1 MSSQL
6 KTLLQLLPVWLL
18 ITACQ
23 NPFLVFPGKSLSGE
37 VAYTSSFQFAAQF
50 PLLQLETSGYSVIL
64 RTTVI
69 DGELYVD
76 AAPARRWGKY
86 LAETRRA
93 RLKLGD
99 KLYPARAEVVSD
111 EAITSRFLTG
121 RTVYRM
127 VPLSRLE
134 ANESVQIEANQ
145 APRQ

>member
-6 KTLLQLLPVWLL
+6 KTLLRLLPLWLL

-23 NPFLVFPGKSLSGE
+23 SPFLVFPGKSLTGD
-37 VAYTSSFQFAAQF
+37 VAYTSSFQFASQF
-50 PLLQLETSGYSVIL
+50 PLLQLETRGYSVIL

-69 DGELYVD
+69 DGDLYLD

-99 KLYPARAEVVSD
+99 KLYPARAEVVTD
-111 EAITSRFLTG
+111 AAITSQFLAG

-127 VPLSRLE
+127 VPLSALE
-134 ANESVQIEANQ
+134 ASEEVPIEAN
-145 APRQ
+145 